1 MSDNSV
7 SKVNSTFVE
16 LLGMSDLFRRMQNSC
31 WNKCVPDVHD
41 SFLTVGETS
50 CVDRCV
56 HKYMEI
62 HMLVGKK
69 LQEAQIP
76 K

>member
-1 MSDNSV
+1 MNENI
-7 SKVNSTFVE
+7 SKVNSTVVE
-16 LLGMSDLFRRMQNSC
+16 LLGMSDLFKRMQNTC
-31 WNKCVPDVHD
+31 WSKCIPDVND
-41 SFLTVGETS
+41 SLLSVGETS

-62 HMLVGKK
+62 HTLVGKN
-69 LQEAQIP
+69 LQESQLS

>member
-1 MSDNSV
+1 MNENI
-7 SKVNSTFVE
+7 SKVNSTVVE
-16 LLGMSDLFRRMQNSC
+16 LLGMSDLFKRMQNTC
-31 WNKCVPDVHD
+31 WGKCIPDAND
-41 SFLTVGETS
+41 SFLSVGETS

-62 HMLVGKK
+62 HTLVGKN
-69 LQEAQIP
+69 LQESQLS

>member
-1 MSDNSV
+1 MNENI
-7 SKVNSTFVE
+7 SKVNSTVVE
-16 LLGMSDLFRRMQNSC
+16 LLGMSDLFKRMQNTC
-31 WNKCVPDVHD
+31 WGKCIPDVND
-41 SFLTVGETS
+41 SFLSVGETS

-62 HMLVGKK
+62 HTLVGKN
-69 LQEAQIP
+69 LQESQIS

>member
-1 MSDNSV
+1 MNENI
-7 SKVNSTFVE
+7 SKVNSTVVE
-16 LLGMSDLFRRMQNSC
+16 LLGMSDLFKRMQNTC
-31 WNKCVPDVHD
+31 WGKCIPDVND
-41 SFLTVGETS
+41 SFLSVGETS

-62 HMLVGKK
+62 HTLVGKN
-69 LQEAQIP
+69 LQESQLS

>member
-1 MSDNSV
+1 MNENI
-7 SKVNSTFVE
+7 SKVNSTVVE
-16 LLGMSDLFRRMQNSC
+16 LLGMSDLFKRMQNTC
-31 WNKCVPDVHD
+31 WSKCIPDVND
-41 SFLTVGETS
+41 SFLSVGETS

-62 HMLVGKK
+62 HTLVGKN
-69 LQEAQIP
+69 LQESQLS